1 MAAVDGDWDVT
12 VKSPMGDQKSV
23 LTINS
28 NGDTFS
34 GKMAGSLGS
43 MDIPSGTVNG
53 NTLSWKMDMTV
64 PMPMTLDCT
73 ATVDGDTIT
82 VLDAQRQ
89 QHVIRLAGID
99 APEKSQPYGQKS
111 KAHLSQAV
119 FGQTVTVTFDK
130 RDRYGRIV
138 GQVRVLGEDAN
149 LRQLQAGWAWHYK
162 QYQNEQT
169 PDQRSVYDAAER
181 AAREKRLGLWQGQG
195 PASPEPPWDYRARL
209 KSERQSAQHNTPLTE
224 SRLQ

>member
-1 MAAVDGDWDVT
+1 MGV
-12 VKSPMGDQKSV
+12 SPGFPP
-23 LTINS
+23 LCRALGI
-28 NGDTFS
+28 
-34 GKMAGSLGS
+34 ACLALASLGLAWA
-43 MDIPSGTVNG
+43 DELQGRVV
-53 NTLSWKMDMTV
+53 KV
-64 PMPMTLDCT
+64 
-73 ATVDGDTIT
+73 ADGDTIT
-82 VLDAQRQ
+82 VLDGQRQ

>member
-1 MAAVDGDWDVT
+1 
-12 VKSPMGDQKSV
+12 MGACPGFPPLCKALGIAC
-23 LTINS
+23 LTL
-28 NGDTFS
+28 
-34 GKMAGSLGS
+34 ASLGLAWA
-43 MDIPSGTVNG
+43 DELQGRVV
-53 NTLSWKMDMTV
+53 KV
-64 PMPMTLDCT
+64 
-73 ATVDGDTIT
+73 ADGDTIT
-82 VLDAQRQ
+82 VLDGQRQ

-162 QYQNEQT
+162 QYQSEQT

-224 SRLQ
+224 NRLQ

>member
-1 MAAVDGDWDVT
+1 
-12 VKSPMGDQKSV
+12 MGACPVFPPLCKALGIAC
-23 LTINS
+23 LTL
-28 NGDTFS
+28 
-34 GKMAGSLGS
+34 ASLGLAWA
-43 MDIPSGTVNG
+43 DELQGRVV
-53 NTLSWKMDMTV
+53 KV
-64 PMPMTLDCT
+64 
-73 ATVDGDTIT
+73 ADGDTIT
-82 VLDAQRQ
+82 VLDGQRQ

>member
-1 MAAVDGDWDVT
+1 
-12 VKSPMGDQKSV
+12 MGACPVFPPLCKALGIAC
-23 LTINS
+23 LTL
-28 NGDTFS
+28 
-34 GKMAGSLGS
+34 ASLGLAWA
-43 MDIPSGTVNG
+43 DELQGRVV
-53 NTLSWKMDMTV
+53 KV
-64 PMPMTLDCT
+64 
-73 ATVDGDTIT
+73 ADGDTIT
-82 VLDAQRQ
+82 VLDGQRQ

-162 QYQNEQT
+162 QYQSEQT

>member
-1 MAAVDGDWDVT
+1 
-12 VKSPMGDQKSV
+12 MGACPGFPPLCKALGIAC
-23 LTINS
+23 LTL
-28 NGDTFS
+28 
-34 GKMAGSLGS
+34 ASLGLAWA
-43 MDIPSGTVNG
+43 DELQGRVV
-53 NTLSWKMDMTV
+53 KV
-64 PMPMTLDCT
+64 
-73 ATVDGDTIT
+73 ADGDTIT

-162 QYQNEQT
+162 QYQSEQT

>member
-1 MAAVDGDWDVT
+1 
-12 VKSPMGDQKSV
+12 MGACPGFPP
-23 LTINS
+23 LCRALGI
-28 NGDTFS
+28 
-34 GKMAGSLGS
+34 ACLALASLGLAWA
-43 MDIPSGTVNG
+43 DELQGRVV
-53 NTLSWKMDMTV
+53 KV
-64 PMPMTLDCT
+64 
-73 ATVDGDTIT
+73 ADGDTIT

-162 QYQNEQT
+162 QYQSEQT

>member
-1 MAAVDGDWDVT
+1 
-12 VKSPMGDQKSV
+12 MGACPGFPPLCKA
-23 LTINS
+23 LGI
-28 NGDTFS
+28 
-34 GKMAGSLGS
+34 ACLALASLGLAWA
-43 MDIPSGTVNG
+43 DELQGRVV
-53 NTLSWKMDMTV
+53 KV
-64 PMPMTLDCT
+64 
-73 ATVDGDTIT
+73 ADGDTIT
-82 VLDAQRQ
+82 VLDGQRQ

>member
-1 MAAVDGDWDVT
+1 
-12 VKSPMGDQKSV
+12 MGACPVFPPLCKALGIAC
-23 LTINS
+23 LTL
-28 NGDTFS
+28 
-34 GKMAGSLGS
+34 ASLGLAWA
-43 MDIPSGTVNG
+43 DELQGRVV
-53 NTLSWKMDMTV
+53 KV
-64 PMPMTLDCT
+64 
-73 ATVDGDTIT
+73 ADGDTIT
-82 VLDAQRQ
+82 VLDGQRQ

-99 APEKSQPYGQKS
+99 APEKSQPFGQKS

-162 QYQNEQT
+162 QYQSEQT

-181 AAREKRLGLWQGQG
+181 AAREKLLGLWQGQG

>member
-1 MAAVDGDWDVT
+1 
-12 VKSPMGDQKSV
+12 MGACPGFPP
-23 LTINS
+23 LCRALGI
-28 NGDTFS
+28 
-34 GKMAGSLGS
+34 ACLALASLGLAWA
-43 MDIPSGTVNG
+43 DELQGRVV
-53 NTLSWKMDMTV
+53 KV
-64 PMPMTLDCT
+64 
-73 ATVDGDTIT
+73 ADGDTIT

-209 KSERQSAQHNTPLTE
+209 KSERQSAQNHTPLSG

>member
-1 MAAVDGDWDVT
+1 MGACPGFPPLCKALGIACMALA
-12 VKSPMGDQKSV
+12 
-23 LTINS
+23 
-28 NGDTFS
+28 
-34 GKMAGSLGS
+34 SLGLAWAAELQ
-43 MDIPSGTVNG
+43 GRVV
-53 NTLSWKMDMTV
+53 KV
-64 PMPMTLDCT
+64 
-73 ATVDGDTIT
+73 ADGDTIT
-82 VLDAQRQ
+82 VLDGQRQ

-149 LRQLQAGWAWHYK
+149 LRQLQAGGAWHYK
-162 QYQNEQT
+162 QYQSEQT

>member
-1 MAAVDGDWDVT
+1 MGV
-12 VKSPMGDQKSV
+12 SPGFPP
-23 LTINS
+23 LCRALGI
-28 NGDTFS
+28 
-34 GKMAGSLGS
+34 ACLALASLGLAWA
-43 MDIPSGTVNG
+43 DELQGRVV
-53 NTLSWKMDMTV
+53 KV
-64 PMPMTLDCT
+64 
-73 ATVDGDTIT
+73 ADGDTIT

-99 APEKSQPYGQKS
+99 APEKSQPFGQKS

-209 KSERQSAQHNTPLTE
+209 KSERQSAQNHTPLSG

>member
-1 MAAVDGDWDVT
+1 
-12 VKSPMGDQKSV
+12 MGACPGFPPLCKA
-23 LTINS
+23 LGI
-28 NGDTFS
+28 
-34 GKMAGSLGS
+34 ACLALASLGLAWA
-43 MDIPSGTVNG
+43 DELQGRVV
-53 NTLSWKMDMTV
+53 KV
-64 PMPMTLDCT
+64 
-73 ATVDGDTIT
+73 ADGDTIT
-82 VLDAQRQ
+82 VLDGQRQ

-162 QYQNEQT
+162 QYQSEQT

-209 KSERQSAQHNTPLTE
+209 KSERQSAQHNTPLSG

>member
-1 MAAVDGDWDVT
+1 
-12 VKSPMGDQKSV
+12 MGACPGFPPLCKA
-23 LTINS
+23 LGI
-28 NGDTFS
+28 
-34 GKMAGSLGS
+34 ACLALASLGLAWA
-43 MDIPSGTVNG
+43 DELQGRVV
-53 NTLSWKMDMTV
+53 KV
-64 PMPMTLDCT
+64 
-73 ATVDGDTIT
+73 ADGDTIT
-82 VLDAQRQ
+82 VLDGQRQ

-99 APEKSQPYGQKS
+99 APEKSQPFGQKS

>member
-1 MAAVDGDWDVT
+1 
-12 VKSPMGDQKSV
+12 MGACPVFPPLCKALGIAC
-23 LTINS
+23 LTL
-28 NGDTFS
+28 
-34 GKMAGSLGS
+34 ASLGLAWA
-43 MDIPSGTVNG
+43 DELQGRVV
-53 NTLSWKMDMTV
+53 KV
-64 PMPMTLDCT
+64 
-73 ATVDGDTIT
+73 ADGDTIT
-82 VLDAQRQ
+82 VLDGQRQ

-99 APEKSQPYGQKS
+99 APEKSQPFGQKS

-162 QYQNEQT
+162 QYQSEQT

>member
-1 MAAVDGDWDVT
+1 
-12 VKSPMGDQKSV
+12 MGACPGFPPLCKA
-23 LTINS
+23 LGI
-28 NGDTFS
+28 
-34 GKMAGSLGS
+34 ACLALASLGLAWA
-43 MDIPSGTVNG
+43 DELQGRVV
-53 NTLSWKMDMTV
+53 KV
-64 PMPMTLDCT
+64 
-73 ATVDGDTIT
+73 ADGDTIT
-82 VLDAQRQ
+82 VLDGQRQ

-162 QYQNEQT
+162 QYQSEQT

>member
-1 MAAVDGDWDVT
+1 
-12 VKSPMGDQKSV
+12 MGACPGFPPLSKA
-23 LTINS
+23 LGI
-28 NGDTFS
+28 
-34 GKMAGSLGS
+34 ACLALASLGLAWA
-43 MDIPSGTVNG
+43 DELQGRVV
-53 NTLSWKMDMTV
+53 KV
-64 PMPMTLDCT
+64 
-73 ATVDGDTIT
+73 ADGDTIT

-209 KSERQSAQHNTPLTE
+209 KSERQSAQNHTPLSG

>member
-1 MAAVDGDWDVT
+1 
-12 VKSPMGDQKSV
+12 MGACPVFPPLCKALGIAC
-23 LTINS
+23 LTL
-28 NGDTFS
+28 
-34 GKMAGSLGS
+34 ASLGLAWA
-43 MDIPSGTVNG
+43 DELQGRVV
-53 NTLSWKMDMTV
+53 KV
-64 PMPMTLDCT
+64 
-73 ATVDGDTIT
+73 ADGDTIT
-82 VLDAQRQ
+82 VLDGQRQ

-99 APEKSQPYGQKS
+99 APEKSQPFGQKS

-138 GQVRVLGEDAN
+138 GQVQVLGEDAN

-162 QYQNEQT
+162 QYQSEQT